1 MKSNYDY
8 VIFDFDGTLADTL
21 PGIEKALNITAK
33 KMNINKEFTKD
44 ETKNLIGGGAKR
56 LFLRAFNFFELN
68 DKDLSLYNL
77 FMDEYYK
84 QQISNFVIYKNV
96 LEVLKVLEKNNI
108 NLIIYSNKPEEIL
121 NKCVSNKFQSIKF
134 LKVVGNNLSLPPKP
148 NTTYFMKIVDEL
160 KIDLTRSIYVGD
172 SIYDLEFANNLK
184 IDCAICD
191 YGYGNYADIKNKK
204 PKYLIS
210 NFNELLRIIL
220 KK

>member
-56 LFLRAFNFFELN
+56 LFLRAFNFSELN

-84 QQISNFVIYKNV
+84 QQISNFVVYKNV
-96 LEVLKVLEKNNI
+96 LDVLKVLQENNI
-108 NLIIYSNKPEEIL
+108 NLIVYSNKPEEIL
-121 NKCVSNKFQSIKF
+121 NKCISNKFQNIKF

-148 NTTYFMKIVDEL
+148 DTTYFMKIVDEL

-184 IDCAICD
+184 IDCVICD
-191 YGYGNYADIKNKK
+191 YGYGNYVDIKNKK

>member
-56 LFLRAFNFFELN
+56 LFLRAFNFSELN

-84 QQISNFVIYKNV
+84 QQISNFVVYKNH
-96 LEVLKVLEKNNI
+96 KVR
-108 NLIIYSNKPEEIL
+108 IIVK
-121 NKCVSNKFQSIKF
+121 
-134 LKVVGNNLSLPPKP
+134 
-148 NTTYFMKIVDEL
+148 
-160 KIDLTRSIYVGD
+160 
-172 SIYDLEFANNLK
+172 NNLK
-184 IDCAICD
+184 LQ
-191 YGYGNYADIKNKK
+191 IKD
-204 PKYLIS
+204 
-210 NFNELLRIIL
+210 LLDARILPLQSLVLVDSYTIYFQ
-220 KK
+220 